1 MRAPALLAL
10 GFAVGLTAC
19 TDAGP
24 GPGTGEG
31 GHGDAD
37 GAEDLRLGRVH
48 VVLSTP
54 MLDEADDDAEFGE
67 FDDSSDRSDG
77 FELTARFAMVHGL
90 DEEFVRARA
99 DMPDLLEDLLNPGQ
113 CAAESALWPSELADQ
128 TTDVDSSELG
138 RELLLVDAG
147 ELEVQLGG
155 ARLHVPLTL
164 VPDLLPYMSGVEYAY
179 FADSPVLPDMDDPET
194 VTVVA
199 AGGLTDELPAF
210 TVESPMPGALELTY
224 TADDQASLR
233 GPDGGALVVRWDADG
248 EDDDATVGLRLTPL
262 LTGEPLGDDILCL
275 VADRGQTR
283 LDLNELRTLGFAP
296 DADAVRIEA
305 SRTRTSLFDAG
316 AWAGTEL
323 VVERRDAAE
332 LPLR

>member
-1 MRAPALLAL
+1 MRAPALLVL

-24 GPGTGEG
+24 GPGTAEG
-31 GHGDAD
+31 GNGAAD

-54 MLDEADDDAEFGE
+54 QADDT
-67 FDDSSDRSDG
+67 DDTGDTDG
-77 FELTARFAMVHGL
+77 FELTARFAMVRGL

-113 CAAESALWPSELADQ
+113 CAAESALWPSELTDQ
-128 TTDVDSSELG
+128 ATDAVEASELG
-138 RELLLVDAG
+138 PELLLVDAG
-147 ELEVQLGG
+147 ELEVQFGS
-155 ARLHVPLTL
+155 ARLEVPLTL

-179 FADSPVLPDMDDPET
+179 FADSPVLPDMDDPDT
-194 VTVVA
+194 IIVVA

-210 TVESPMPGALELTY
+210 TVESPMPSALALSY
-224 TADDQASLR
+224 TAEDLASLGR
-233 GPDGGALVVRWDADG
+233 ANGGAVVVRWDAPDDDS
-248 EDDDATVGLRLTPL
+248 DDDATVGLRLTPM
-262 LTGEPLGDDILCL
+262 LTGEPLGDDIVCL

-283 LDLNELRTLGFAP
+283 LDLTELRTLGFAP
-296 DADAVRIEA
+296 DADSVRIEA
-305 SRTRTSLFDAG
+305 SRSRTSLFDAG